1 MTILLFIL
9 SVLFI
14 FASTW
19 LFEGK
24 QDYYMIKDSKGNQA
38 KWKLFGNLYAG
49 SFIAV
54 VSVLVSLLNDQ
65 PIMALLLFP
74 ILMIV
79 WSIAHDCSVGYYLT
93 GKIFHLGSTGWDAKI
108 KKIFQSGRGWF
119 LAKGVWLTIAIGS
132 FFSLSRNKK

>member
-1 MTILLFIL
+1 MILFIL

-14 FASTW
+14 FASTA

-24 QDYYMIKDSKGNQA
+24 QDYWICKDTKGLHKN

-49 SFIAV
+49 SFIAAIAI
-54 VSVLVSLLNDQ
+54 LASLLNGNL
-65 PIMALLLFP
+65 IMALLLFP

-93 GKIFHLGSTGWDAKI
+93 GKIFHMGSTGWDARVV
-108 KKIFQSGRGWF
+108 KIFQSGRGWF
-119 LAKGVWLTIAIGS
+119 IFKMFWL
-132 FFSLSRNKK
+132 FVLSGFYLGL

>member
-1 MTILLFIL
+1 MEHIIIFIL
-9 SVLFI
+9 TCLFI

-19 LFEGK
+19 LFEGR
-24 QDYYMIKDSKGNQA
+24 QDYYMIKDSKGNQR

-49 SFIAV
+49 SFIAAIAL
-54 VSVLVSLLNDQ
+54 LVSLLNDQ
-65 PIMALLLFP
+65 PWMALLLFP

-119 LAKGVWLTIAIGS
+119 IFKMFWLFI
-132 FFSLSRNKK
+132 LSGFYISI

>member
-1 MTILLFIL
+1 MIYLIA
-9 SVLFI
+9 SILFI
-14 FASTW
+14 FVSTW

-79 WSIAHDCSVGYYLT
+79 WSIAHDCSIGYYLT
-93 GKIFHLGSTGWDAKI
+93 GNPFHLGTTGWDLKI
-108 KKIFQSGRGWF
+108 DRIFWGKGWF
-119 LAKGVWLTIAIGS
+119 VFRVFCLFIASG
-132 FFSLSRNKK
+132 FYLGLCL